1 MIDGPQPFHGP
12 NQLSIY
18 LIERVGPALDF
29 RALNKV
35 FLQRIRFSIGLIDRI
50 YNHQNHQVL
59 FLRLAQC
66 YHEGNCC
73 QRVVGHFWNPFRVE
87 QVVVFG

>member
-1 MIDGPQPFHGP
+1 MVDGPQPFHGP

-29 RALNKV
+29 RVLNKV

-59 FLRLAQC
+59 FLGLAQR

-73 QRVVGHFWNPFRVE
+73 QRVLAILGIPFELSR
-87 QVVVFG
+87 